1 MNLLSKKMTM
11 ALCALYLSNVH
22 GGDFQVNED
31 SIIGSKNDGQEWLSH
46 GRTYDEQRF
55 SELNQINTENI
66 DRLGVEW
73 FTDLDSN
80 RGHEATPIVSDG
92 VMFTTGSWSVV
103 YAHNALTGELLWK
116 FDPQVPKE
124 KAYFVCCDVVNRGV
138 AIWEGKIFVGT
149 LDGRLIAL
157 DAKTGS
163 LVWESMTVNDS
174 KPYSITGAPRIIK
187 DKVIIGNGGADYGVR
202 GYVSAYDTN
211 SGEMV
216 WRFYTVP
223 GNPEEGFENPAM
235 EMASK
240 TWKGAQWW
248 EYGGGGTVWDSM
260 AYDPDL
266 DLLYIGTGNASPWN
280 YKIRSPGGGDNL
292 FVSSIVAL
300 KPETGEYVWHYQTT
314 PGDNWDY
321 TATQHIILADI
332 IIKGESKKVLMQAP
346 KNGFFY
352 VIDRTNGELLSA
364 DKYVKATWAS
374 HIDLETGRPVKTE
387 LADYDEAEKLIF
399 PGALGGHNWMPM
411 SYNPNTGLVYIPAQE
426 LYMPMKKD
434 NDYEYDEKGWNTAGD
449 LTVMAPPKN
458 LLQLMLLARSIRGR
472 LSAWDPVEQKEVWK
486 QYLTLPWNGGILST
500 NGNLVFQGT
509 SDGELV
515 AYDAKTGEKKWSE
528 DLKNGIVAAP
538 ITFSIDEKQYVTVVV
553 GYGGVFA
560 LQAGLPPKKS
570 GGPINGRLVTF
581 ALDGDLKLP
590 DRPKNIEMPRPPT
603 PIEDQTSI
611 ARGEDLYHWEC
622 HVCHGAGAVGGGVL
636 ADLRYMTE
644 ETHNNFN
651 AITLGGLYTDKGMVG
666 FASRLSEQDAKD
678 IHAYLIQRANETYLF
693 ETINSALK

>member
-1 MNLLSKKMTM
+1 MNFLSKKLPV
-11 ALCALYLSNVH
+11 ALCVLFLSNLH

-31 SIIGSKNDGQEWLSH
+31 SIIASKNNSQEWLSH

-55 SELNQINTENI
+55 SELNQINDENI
-66 DRLGVEW
+66 DRLGIEW
-73 FTDLDSN
+73 FADLDSN

-411 SYNPNTGLVYIPAQE
+411 SYNPKTGLVYIPAQE

-434 NDYEYDEKGWNTAGD
+434 DEYEHDDKGWSTAGD

-458 LLQLMLLARSIRGR
+458 LLQ
-472 LSAWDPVEQKEVWK
+472 
-486 QYLTLPWNGGILST
+486 
-500 NGNLVFQGT
+500 
-509 SDGELV
+509 
-515 AYDAKTGEKKWSE
+515 
-528 DLKNGIVAAP
+528 
-538 ITFSIDEKQYVTVVV
+538 
-553 GYGGVFA
+553 
-560 LQAGLPPKKS
+560 
-570 GGPINGRLVTF
+570 
-581 ALDGDLKLP
+581 
-590 DRPKNIEMPRPPT
+590 
-603 PIEDQTSI
+603 
-611 ARGEDLYHWEC
+611 
-622 HVCHGAGAVGGGVL
+622 
-636 ADLRYMTE
+636 
-644 ETHNNFN
+644 
-651 AITLGGLYTDKGMVG
+651 
-666 FASRLSEQDAKD
+666 
-678 IHAYLIQRANETYLF
+678 
-693 ETINSALK
+693 

>member
-1 MNLLSKKMTM
+1 MKFFSKILSF
-11 ALCALYLSNVH
+11 ALFSLFLSDVR
-22 GGDFQVNED
+22 GADFQVNGD
-31 SIIGSKNDGQEWLSH
+31 SIKESKNNSQEWLSH

-55 SELNQINTENI
+55 SELNQVNTENI
-66 DRLGVEW
+66 DRLGIEW
-73 FTDLDSN
+73 FADLDSN

-92 VMFTTGSWSVV
+92 VMFSTGAWSVV
-103 YAHNALTGELLWK
+103 YAHNALNGELLWK
-116 FDPQVPKE
+116 FDPKVPKE

-157 DAKTGS
+157 NAQTGA
-163 LVWESMTVNDS
+163 VIWEKMTVNDS

-187 DKVIIGNGGADYGVR
+187 DKVIIGNGGADFGVR
-202 GYVSAYDTN
+202 GYVSAYDTDD
-211 SGEMV
+211 GEMA

-223 GNPEEGFENPAM
+223 GNPDEGFENSAM

-240 TWKGAQWW
+240 TWKGAKWW

-300 KPETGEYVWHYQTT
+300 RPETGEYVWHYQTT

-332 IIKGESKKVLMQAP
+332 TIKGEERKVLMQAP

-364 DKYVKATWAS
+364 EKYVQATWAS

-411 SYNPNTGLVYIPAQE
+411 SYNPKTGLVYIPAQE

-434 NDYEYDEKGWNTAGD
+434 DNYEYDAKGWNTAGD

-472 LSAWDPVEQKEVWK
+472 LSAWDPVKQKEVWK
-486 QYLTLPWNGGILST
+486 QYLTLPWNGGVLST
-500 NGNLVFQGT
+500 DGNLVFQGT

-515 AYDAKTGEKKWSE
+515 AYDAKSGEKKWSE

-538 ITFSIDEKQYVTVVV
+538 ITYSIDGRQYVTVVV

-560 LQAGLPPKKS
+560 LQAGLPPKNS
-570 GGPINGRLVTF
+570 GGPINGRIVTF

-590 DRPKNIEMPRPPT
+590 NRPRNIEMPKPPA
-603 PIEDQTSI
+603 PIDDLTSI

-622 HVCHGAGAVGGGVL
+622 HMCHGAGAVGGGVL
-636 ADLRYMTE
+636 ADLRYMSG
-644 ETHNNFN
+644 ETHENFN
-651 AITLGGLYTDKGMVG
+651 AITLGGLYAEKGMVG

-693 ETINSALK
+693 ETLNNSIN

>member
-1 MNLLSKKMTM
+1 MKFFSKIPSFAILS
-11 ALCALYLSNVH
+11 LFLSEAH
-22 GGDFQVNED
+22 GIDFQVNGD
-31 SIIGSKNDGQEWLSH
+31 SIEKSKIDSQEWLSH

-55 SELNQINTENI
+55 SELNQVNTENI
-66 DRLGVEW
+66 DRLGIEW
-73 FTDLDSN
+73 FADLDSN

-92 VMFTTGSWSVV
+92 VMFSTGAWSVV
-103 YAHNALTGELLWK
+103 YAHNALNGELLWK
-116 FDPQVPKE
+116 FDPKVPKE

-157 DAKTGS
+157 NAQTGA
-163 LVWESMTVNDS
+163 VIWEKMTVNDS

-187 DKVIIGNGGADYGVR
+187 DKVIIGNGGADFGVR
-202 GYVSAYDTN
+202 GYVSAYDTDD
-211 SGEMV
+211 GEMA

-223 GNPEEGFENPAM
+223 GNPDEGFENSAM

-240 TWKGAQWW
+240 TWKGAKWW

-300 KPETGEYVWHYQTT
+300 RPETGEYVWHYQTT

-332 IIKGESKKVLMQAP
+332 TIKGEARRVLMQAP

-364 DKYVKATWAS
+364 EKYVQATWAS

-411 SYNPNTGLVYIPAQE
+411 SYNPKTGLVYIPAQE

-434 NDYEYDEKGWNTAGD
+434 DDYEYDAKGWNTAGD

-500 NGNLVFQGT
+500 DGNLVFQGT

-515 AYDAKTGEKKWSE
+515 AYDAKSGEKKWSE

-538 ITFSIDEKQYVTVVV
+538 ITYSIDGRQYVTVVV

-560 LQAGLPPKKS
+560 LQAGLPPKNT
-570 GGPINGRLVTF
+570 GGPINGRIVTF

-590 DRPKNIEMPRPPT
+590 ERPRNLEMPKPPA
-603 PIEDQTSI
+603 PIEDQASI

-622 HVCHGAGAVGGGVL
+622 HMCHGAGAVGGGVL
-636 ADLRYMTE
+636 ADLRYMSA
-644 ETHNNFN
+644 ETHEKFN
-651 AITLGGLYTDKGMVG
+651 AITLGGLYVDKGMVG
-666 FASRLSEQDAKD
+666 FASRLSEQDVED

>member
-1 MNLLSKKMTM
+1 MNFFSKKLSLS
-11 ALCALYLSNVH
+11 LCVLFISNAQ
-22 GGDFQVNED
+22 GENFNVNED
-31 SIIGSKNDGQEWLSH
+31 SIIESKNDSQEWLSH

-55 SELNQINTENI
+55 SELNQITSENI
-66 DRLGVEW
+66 DRLGIQW
-73 FTDLDSN
+73 FADLDSN

-92 VMFTTGSWSVV
+92 VMFTTGAWSVV
-103 YAHNALTGELLWK
+103 YAHNALSGKLLWK
-116 FDPQVPKE
+116 YDPRVPKE

-138 AIWEGKIFVGT
+138 AIWEGKIFFGT

-163 LVWESMTVNDS
+163 LLWEKMTVDDS

-187 DKVIIGNGGADYGVR
+187 DKVIIGNGGADFGVR

-211 SGEMV
+211 SGEMA
-216 WRFYTVP
+216 WRFFTVP
-223 GNPEEGFENPAM
+223 GNPDDGFENSAM
-235 EMASK
+235 EMASE
-240 TWKGAQWW
+240 TWKGAKWW
-248 EYGGGGTVWDSM
+248 EFGGGGTVWDSM

-321 TATQHIILADI
+321 TATQHIILADLT
-332 IIKGESKKVLMQAP
+332 IKGESRKVLMQAP

-364 DKYVKATWAS
+364 EKYVQATWAT

-387 LADYDEAEKLIF
+387 LGNYDEAEKLIF

-411 SYNPNTGLVYIPAQE
+411 SYNPKTGLVYIPAQE
-426 LYMPMKKD
+426 LYMPMKRD
-434 NDYEYDEKGWNTAGD
+434 EEYEYDEKGWNTAGD

-472 LSAWDPVEQKEVWK
+472 LSAWDPVQQKEVWN
-486 QYLTLPWNGGILST
+486 QYLTLPWNGGTLST
-500 NGNLVFQGT
+500 DGNLVFQGT

-515 AYDAKTGEKKWSE
+515 AYDARTGEK
-528 DLKNGIVAAP
+528 NG
-538 ITFSIDEKQYVTVVV
+538 
-553 GYGGVFA
+553 
-560 LQAGLPPKKS
+560 
-570 GGPINGRLVTF
+570 
-581 ALDGDLKLP
+581 
-590 DRPKNIEMPRPPT
+590 
-603 PIEDQTSI
+603 
-611 ARGEDLYHWEC
+611 AR
-622 HVCHGAGAVGGGVL
+622 
-636 ADLRYMTE
+636 
-644 ETHNNFN
+644 
-651 AITLGGLYTDKGMVG
+651 I
-666 FASRLSEQDAKD
+666 
-678 IHAYLIQRANETYLF
+678 
-693 ETINSALK
+693 

>member
-1 MNLLSKKMTM
+1 M
-11 ALCALYLSNVH
+11 
-22 GGDFQVNED
+22 
-31 SIIGSKNDGQEWLSH
+31 
-46 GRTYDEQRF
+46 F
-55 SELNQINTENI
+55 S
-66 DRLGVEW
+66 
-73 FTDLDSN
+73 
-80 RGHEATPIVSDG
+80 
-92 VMFTTGSWSVV
+92 TGAWSVV
-103 YAHNALTGELLWK
+103 YAHNALSGELLWK
-116 FDPQVPKE
+116 YDPRVPKE

-138 AIWEGKIFVGT
+138 AIWEGKIFFGT

-163 LVWESMTVNDS
+163 LLWEKMTVDDS

-187 DKVIIGNGGADYGVR
+187 DKVIIGNGGADFGVR

-211 SGEMV
+211 SGDMA

-223 GNPEEGFENPAM
+223 GNPDDGFENPAM
-235 EMASK
+235 EMASE
-240 TWKGAQWW
+240 TWKGAKWW
-248 EYGGGGTVWDSM
+248 EFGGGGTVWDSM

-321 TATQHIILADI
+321 TATQHIILADLT
-332 IIKGESKKVLMQAP
+332 IKGESRKVLMQAP

-364 DKYVKATWAS
+364 EKYVQATWAT

-387 LADYDEAEKLIF
+387 LGNYDEAQKLIF

-411 SYNPNTGLVYIPAQE
+411 SYNPKTGLVYIPAQE
-426 LYMPMKKD
+426 LYMPMKRD
-434 NDYEYDEKGWNTAGD
+434 EEYEYDEKGWNTAGD

-472 LSAWDPVEQKEVWK
+472 LSAWDPIQQKEVWN
-486 QYLTLPWNGGILST
+486 QYLTLPWNGGTLST
-500 NGNLVFQGT
+500 DGNLVFQGT

-515 AYDAKTGEKKWSE
+515 AYDARTGEKKWSK

-538 ITFSIDEKQYVTVVV
+538 ITYSIDGKQYVTVLV

-560 LQAGLPPKKS
+560 LQAGLPPKNS
-570 GGPINGRLVTF
+570 GGPINGRIVTF

-590 DRPKNIEMPRPPT
+590 ERPRNIEMPKPPI
-603 PIEDQTSI
+603 PIEDQASI

-622 HVCHGAGAVGGGVL
+622 HMCHGAGAVGGGVL
-636 ADLRYMTE
+636 ADLRYMSE
-644 ETHNNFN
+644 ETHEKFN
-651 AITLGGLYTDKGMVG
+651 AITLGGLYTEKGMVG

-693 ETINSALK
+693 ETVNSALK

>member
-223 GNPEEGFENPAM
+223 GNPEEGFENSVM

-590 DRPKNIEMPRPPT
+590 DRPINIEMPKPPT

-644 ETHNNFN
+644 ETHKNFN

>member
-1 MNLLSKKMTM
+1 M
-11 ALCALYLSNVH
+11 
-22 GGDFQVNED
+22 
-31 SIIGSKNDGQEWLSH
+31 
-46 GRTYDEQRF
+46 F
-55 SELNQINTENI
+55 S
-66 DRLGVEW
+66 
-73 FTDLDSN
+73 
-80 RGHEATPIVSDG
+80 
-92 VMFTTGSWSVV
+92 TGAWSVV
-103 YAHNALTGELLWK
+103 YAHNALNGELLWK
-116 FDPQVPKE
+116 FDPKVPKE

-157 DAKTGS
+157 NAQTGA
-163 LVWESMTVNDS
+163 VIWEKMTVNDS

-187 DKVIIGNGGADYGVR
+187 DKVIIGNGGADFGVR
-202 GYVSAYDTN
+202 GYVSAYDADD
-211 SGEMV
+211 GEMA

-223 GNPEEGFENPAM
+223 GNPDEGFENSAM

-240 TWKGAQWW
+240 TWKGAKWW

-300 KPETGEYVWHYQTT
+300 RPETGEYVWHYQTT

-332 IIKGESKKVLMQAP
+332 TIEGEARKVLMQAP

-364 DKYVKATWAS
+364 EKYVQATWAS

-411 SYNPNTGLVYIPAQE
+411 SYNPKTGLVYIPAQE

-434 NDYEYDEKGWNTAGD
+434 DDYEYDAKGWNTAGD

-500 NGNLVFQGT
+500 DGNLVFQGT

-515 AYDAKTGEKKWSE
+515 AYDAKSGEKKWSE

-538 ITFSIDEKQYVTVVV
+538 ITYSIDGRQYVTVVV

-560 LQAGLPPKKS
+560 LQAGLPPKNT
-570 GGPINGRLVTF
+570 GGPINGRIVTF

-590 DRPKNIEMPRPPT
+590 ERPRNLEMPKPPA
-603 PIEDQTSI
+603 PIEDQASI

-622 HVCHGAGAVGGGVL
+622 HMCHGAGAVGGGVL
-636 ADLRYMTE
+636 ADLRYMSA
-644 ETHNNFN
+644 ETHEKFN
-651 AITLGGLYTDKGMVG
+651 AITLGGLYVDKGMVG
-666 FASRLSEQDAKD
+666 FASRLSEQDVED

>member
-590 DRPKNIEMPRPPT
+590 DRPKNIEMPKPPT

-644 ETHNNFN
+644 ETHKNFN

>member
-1 MNLLSKKMTM
+1 MKFFSKKI
-11 ALCALYLSNVH
+11 AIPICALFLWNAH
-22 GGDFQVNED
+22 GDDFQVNED
-31 SIIGSKNDGQEWLSH
+31 SIISSKKNSQEWLSH

-55 SELNQINTENI
+55 SELKQISNENI
-66 DRLGVEW
+66 DRLGIEW
-73 FTDLDSN
+73 FADLDSN

-92 VMFTTGSWSVV
+92 VMFTTGAWSVV
-103 YAHNALTGELLWK
+103 YAHNALSGELLWK
-116 FDPQVPKE
+116 FDPEVPKE
-124 KAYFVCCDVVNRGV
+124 KAYFICCDVVNRGV

-149 LDGRLIAL
+149 LDGRLVAL
-157 DAKTGS
+157 DANKGT
-163 LVWESMTVNDS
+163 LIWETMTVDDT
-174 KPYSITGAPRIIK
+174 KPYSITGAPRVIK
-187 DKVIIGNGGADYGVR
+187 GKVIIGNGGADFGVR
-202 GYVSAYDTN
+202 GYVSAYDALD
-211 SGEMV
+211 GKME

-223 GNPEEGFENPAM
+223 GNPEEGFENSAM
-235 EMASK
+235 EMAAE
-240 TWKGAQWW
+240 TWKGSKWW
-248 EYGGGGTVWDSM
+248 KYGGGGTVWDSM
-260 AYDPDL
+260 AYDPEL

-300 KPETGEYVWHYQTT
+300 KPDTGEYVWHYQTT

-332 IIKGESKKVLMQAP
+332 TINGESRKVLMQAP

-352 VIDRTNGELLSA
+352 VIDRINGKLLSA
-364 DKYVKATWAS
+364 EKYVQATWAS
-374 HIDLETGRPVKTE
+374 RIDLETGRPVKTE
-387 LADYDEAEKLIF
+387 LGDYDEAKILIF

-411 SYNPNTGLVYIPAQE
+411 SYNPETGLVYIPAQE

-434 NDYEYDEKGWNTAGD
+434 DDYEYDQKGWNTAGD

-458 LLQLMLLARSIRGR
+458 LLQLMLLAKSVRGR

-486 QYLTLPWNGGILST
+486 QYLTLPWNGGTLST

-509 SDGELV
+509 SDGELI
-515 AYDAKTGEKKWSE
+515 AYNAKTGEKKWSK
-528 DLKNGIVAAP
+528 DLKTGIIAAP
-538 ITFSIDEKQYVTVVV
+538 ITYSIDGKQYVTVVA

-560 LQAGLPPKKS
+560 LQAGLPPKYS
-570 GGPINGRLVTF
+570 GGPINARIVTF
-581 ALDGDLKLP
+581 ALDGDVLLP
-590 DRPKNIEMPRPPT
+590 ERPASREMPKPPS

-622 HVCHGAGAVGGGVL
+622 HMCHGAGAVGGGVL
-636 ADLRYMTE
+636 ADLRYMSE
-644 ETHNNFN
+644 GTHKKFN
-651 AITLGGLYTDKGMVG
+651 AITLGGLYTEKGMVG

>member
-31 SIIGSKNDGQEWLSH
+31 SIIGSKNDSQEWLSH

-590 DRPKNIEMPRPPT
+590 DRPKNIEMPKPPT

-644 ETHNNFN
+644 ETHKNFN

>member
-1 MNLLSKKMTM
+1 
-11 ALCALYLSNVH
+11 
-22 GGDFQVNED
+22 
-31 SIIGSKNDGQEWLSH
+31 
-46 GRTYDEQRF
+46 
-55 SELNQINTENI
+55 
-66 DRLGVEW
+66 
-73 FTDLDSN
+73 
-80 RGHEATPIVSDG
+80 
-92 VMFTTGSWSVV
+92 MFTTGAWSVV
-103 YAHNALTGELLWK
+103 YAHNALSGELLWK
-116 FDPQVPKE
+116 YDPRVPKE

-138 AIWEGKIFVGT
+138 AIWEGKIFFGT

-163 LVWESMTVNDS
+163 LLWETMTVDDS

-187 DKVIIGNGGADYGVR
+187 DKVIIGNGGADFGVR
-202 GYVSAYDTN
+202 GYVSAYHTN
-211 SGEMV
+211 SGDMA

-223 GNPEEGFENPAM
+223 GNPDDGFENPAM

-240 TWKGAQWW
+240 TWKGAKWW
-248 EYGGGGTVWDSM
+248 EFGGGGTVWDSM

-321 TATQHIILADI
+321 TATQHIILADLT
-332 IIKGESKKVLMQAP
+332 IKGELRKVLMQAP

-364 DKYVKATWAS
+364 EKYVQATWAT

-387 LADYDEAEKLIF
+387 LGNYDEAEKLIF

-411 SYNPNTGLVYIPAQE
+411 SYNPKTGLVYIPAQE
-426 LYMPMKKD
+426 LYMPMKRD
-434 NDYEYDEKGWNTAGD
+434 EEYEYDEKGWNTAGD

-472 LSAWDPVEQKEVWK
+472 LSAWDPVQQKEVWN
-486 QYLTLPWNGGILST
+486 QYLTLPWNGGTLST
-500 NGNLVFQGT
+500 DGNLVFQGT
-509 SDGELV
+509 SDGDLV
-515 AYDAKTGEKKWSE
+515 AYDARTGEKKWSK

-538 ITFSIDEKQYVTVVV
+538 ITYSIDGKQYVTVLV

-560 LQAGLPPKKS
+560 LQAGLPPKNS
-570 GGPINGRLVTF
+570 GGPINGRIVTF

-590 DRPKNIEMPRPPT
+590 ERPRNIEMPKPPI
-603 PIEDQTSI
+603 PIEDQASI

-622 HVCHGAGAVGGGVL
+622 HMCHGAGAVGGGVL
-636 ADLRYMTE
+636 ADLRYMSE
-644 ETHNNFN
+644 ETHEKFN
-651 AITLGGLYTDKGMVG
+651 AITLGGLYTEKGMVG

-693 ETINSALK
+693 ETVNSALK

>member
-1 MNLLSKKMTM
+1 MNFLIKTITTVLLS
-11 ALCALYLSNVH
+11 LSLINAH
-22 GGDFQVNED
+22 GDSFQVNED
-31 SIIGSKNDGQEWLSH
+31 SIIQSKKDSQEWLSH

-55 SELNQINTENI
+55 SELEQINTENI
-66 DRLGVEW
+66 NQLGIEW
-73 FTDLDSN
+73 FADLDSN

-92 VMFTTGSWSVV
+92 VMFTTGAWSVV
-103 YAHNALTGELLWK
+103 YAHNALTGELMWK
-116 FDPQVPKE
+116 HDPKVPKE
-124 KAYFVCCDVVNRGV
+124 KAYFICCDVVNRGV

-157 DAKTGS
+157 NAKTGK
-163 LVWESMTVNDS
+163 LIWEKMTVDNS

-187 DKVIIGNGGADYGVR
+187 GKIIIGNGGADFGVR
-202 GYVSAYDTN
+202 GYVSAYDVDD
-211 SGEMV
+211 GEMA

-235 EMASK
+235 EMAAETWIGSK
-240 TWKGAQWW
+240 WW
-248 EYGGGGTVWDSM
+248 ENGGGGTVWDSM

-300 KPETGEYVWHYQTT
+300 KPDTGEYIWHYQTT

-321 TATQHIILADI
+321 TATQHMILADI
-332 IIKGESKKVLMQAP
+332 KIDGELRKVLMQAP

-352 VIDRTNGELLSA
+352 VIDRTDGKLLSA
-364 DKYVKATWAS
+364 EKYVRATWAS
-374 HIDLETGRPVKTE
+374 GIDLKTGRPIKTE
-387 LADYDEAEKLIF
+387 LGDYDSAKKLIF

-411 SYNPNTGLVYIPAQE
+411 SYSPETGLVYIPAQE
-426 LYMPMKKD
+426 LYMPMKQDK
-434 NDYEYDEKGWNTAGD
+434 DYEYDEKGWNTAGD

-458 LLQLMLLARSIRGR
+458 LLQLTLLAKSIRGR
-472 LSAWDPVEQKEVWK
+472 LSAWDPVNQKEVWK
-486 QYLTLPWNGGILST
+486 QYLTLPWNGGTVST
-500 NGNLVFQGT
+500 KGNLVFQGT

-515 AYDAKTGEKKWSE
+515 AYDAKTGQKKWSH
-528 DLKNGIVAAP
+528 DLQTGIVAAP
-538 ITFSIDEKQYVTVVV
+538 ITYSINGKQYVTVVA

-560 LQAGLPPKKS
+560 LQAGLPPKYS
-570 GGPINGRLVTF
+570 GGPINGRIVTF
-581 ALDGDLKLP
+581 ALDADKKLP
-590 DRPKNIEMPRPPT
+590 PRPANRAMPKPPD
-603 PIEDQTSI
+603 PIEDQASI

-622 HVCHGAGAVGGGVL
+622 HMCHGAGAMGGGVL
-636 ADLRYMTE
+636 ADLRYMSE
-644 ETHNNFN
+644 NTHKQFD
-651 AITLGGLYTDKGMVG
+651 AITLGGLYTEKGMVG
-666 FASRLSEQDAKD
+666 FANRLTEQDAKD

>member
-1 MNLLSKKMTM
+1 MNLFSKKMTM

-157 DAKTGS
+157 DAKSGA

-538 ITFSIDEKQYVTVVV
+538 ITFSIDEKQYVTVLV

-590 DRPKNIEMPRPPT
+590 DRPKNIEMPKPPT
-603 PIEDQTSI
+603 PTEDQTSI

-644 ETHNNFN
+644 ETHKNFN

>member
-1 MNLLSKKMTM
+1 MNFLSKKLPV
-11 ALCALYLSNVH
+11 ALCVLFLSNLH

-31 SIIGSKNDGQEWLSH
+31 SIIASKNNSQEWLSH

-55 SELNQINTENI
+55 SELNQINDENI
-66 DRLGVEW
+66 DRLGIEW
-73 FTDLDSN
+73 FADLDSN

-92 VMFTTGSWSVV
+92 VMFTTGAWSVV
-103 YAHNALTGELLWK
+103 YAHNALTGKLLWK
-116 FDPQVPKE
+116 FDPKVPKE

-163 LVWESMTVNDS
+163 LIWESMTVNDS

-590 DRPKNIEMPRPPT
+590 DRPKNIEMPKPPT
-603 PIEDQTSI
+603 PTEDQTSI

-644 ETHNNFN
+644 ETHKNFN

>member
-1 MNLLSKKMTM
+1 M
-11 ALCALYLSNVH
+11 
-22 GGDFQVNED
+22 
-31 SIIGSKNDGQEWLSH
+31 
-46 GRTYDEQRF
+46 F
-55 SELNQINTENI
+55 S
-66 DRLGVEW
+66 
-73 FTDLDSN
+73 
-80 RGHEATPIVSDG
+80 
-92 VMFTTGSWSVV
+92 TGAWSVV
-103 YAHNALTGELLWK
+103 YAHNALNGELLWK
-116 FDPQVPKE
+116 FDPKVPKE

-157 DAKTGS
+157 NAQTGA
-163 LVWESMTVNDS
+163 VIWEKMTVNDS

-187 DKVIIGNGGADYGVR
+187 DKVIIGNGGADFGVR
-202 GYVSAYDTN
+202 GYVSAYDTED
-211 SGEMV
+211 GEMA

-223 GNPEEGFENPAM
+223 GNPDEGFENSAM

-240 TWKGAQWW
+240 TWKGAKWW

-300 KPETGEYVWHYQTT
+300 RPETGEYVWHYQTT

-332 IIKGESKKVLMQAP
+332 NIEGEARKVLMQAP

-364 DKYVKATWAS
+364 EKYVQATWAS
-374 HIDLETGRPVKTE
+374 HIDLETGRPVKTD

-411 SYNPNTGLVYIPAQE
+411 SYNPKTGLVYIPAQE

-434 NDYEYDEKGWNTAGD
+434 DDYEYDAKGWNTAGD

-500 NGNLVFQGT
+500 DGNLVFQGT

-515 AYDAKTGEKKWSE
+515 AYDAKSGEKKWSE

-538 ITFSIDEKQYVTVVV
+538 ITYSIDGRQYVTVVV

-560 LQAGLPPKKS
+560 LQAGLPPKNT
-570 GGPINGRLVTF
+570 GGPINGRIVTF

-590 DRPKNIEMPRPPT
+590 ERPRNLEMPKPPA
-603 PIEDQTSI
+603 PIEDQASI

-622 HVCHGAGAVGGGVL
+622 HMCHGAGAVGGGVL
-636 ADLRYMTE
+636 ADLRYMSA
-644 ETHNNFN
+644 ETHEKFN
-651 AITLGGLYTDKGMVG
+651 AITLGGLYVDKGMVG
-666 FASRLSEQDAKD
+666 FASRLSEQDVED